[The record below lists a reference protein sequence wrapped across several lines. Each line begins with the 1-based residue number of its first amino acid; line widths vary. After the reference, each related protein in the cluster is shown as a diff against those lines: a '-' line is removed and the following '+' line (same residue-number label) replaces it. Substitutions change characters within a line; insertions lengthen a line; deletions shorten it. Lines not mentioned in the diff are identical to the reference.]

1 MAIFIKFKTLIK
13 NQFNSHIH
21 CLQYDNGGEFKAFV
35 AFLVLCEIENCCSYL
50 KISKQNDKAECKMR
64 HIVETSFTLWA
75 IASLPLKFWLY
86 AFHISIVLINRM
98 LTIVLQL

>member
-1 MAIFIKFKTLIK
+1 MATFIKFKTLIK

-50 KISKQNDKAECKMR
+50 KISKQNDRVECKMR
-64 HIVETSFTLWA
+64 HIVETSLTLWA

-86 AFHISIVLINRM
+86 AFHISIVLINHM